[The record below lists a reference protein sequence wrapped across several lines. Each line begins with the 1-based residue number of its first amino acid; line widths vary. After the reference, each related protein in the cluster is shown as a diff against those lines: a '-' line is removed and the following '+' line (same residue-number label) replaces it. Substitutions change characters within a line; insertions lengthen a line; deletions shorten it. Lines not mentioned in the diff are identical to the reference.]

1 MIKARIIY
9 KDKKYKR
16 FLSLQ
21 FVASKTLFSFYRRV
35 SRPISIWYDKRKIRR
50 GITVERTQKQQFMSY
65 YNNEPMERFPNFM
78 TDTNPLFKITG
89 FNERPQ
95 QTGKDWFG
103 CDWIYDPV
111 NDCCV
116 QDVSKPSVLEDI
128 EDWKKVLVFPDLKA
142 EDWEKNAKA
151 DGVDQFDP
159 NKANYYIIDQ
169 GLFERLHSLMGFE
182 NAMCAMLTNPEDVGE
197 LFDRITDMKLEMLE
211 ILAKYYHLDVVNY
224 MDDWGTQLD
233 LFFSPDTWRELIKP
247 RTKKIVDKCHELG
260 MKFELH
266 CCGKIERLIPEIA
279 EIGVDS
285 LQCMGINDIPAMKKI
300 TGDKMGY
307 TVSPRYQKISALDE
321 MGQLTKEKVTELLEE
336 EIREEAVG
344 GRYYSFFW
352 PAKSWWTPIVF
363 KVIERMGY
371 EVYKK

>member
-1 MIKARIIY
+1 M
-9 KDKKYKR
+9 
-16 FLSLQ
+16 
-21 FVASKTLFSFYRRV
+21 
-35 SRPISIWYDKRKIRR
+35 
-50 GITVERTQKQQFMSY
+50 ERTCKQHFMAY

-78 TDTNPLFKITG
+78 TDTNPLFHVTG
-89 FNERPQ
+89 FNERPAR
-95 QTGKDWFG
+95 TGKDWLG

-116 QDVSKPSVLEDI
+116 QDVSKPPILEDI
-128 EDWKKVLVFPDLKA
+128 EDWRETLVFPDLEA
-142 EDWEKNAKA
+142 QDWEANAAA
-151 DGVDQFDP
+151 DGVGQFDP

-182 NAMCAMLTNPEDVGE
+182 NAMCAMLTDPEEVGA
-197 LFDRITDMKLEMLE
+197 LLDRITEMKLRMLE

-247 RTKKIVDKCHELG
+247 RTQRVIDKSHELG

-266 CCGKIERLIPEIA
+266 SCGKIDKLIPEIA
-279 EIGVDS
+279 GMGVDS
-285 LQCMGINDIPAMKKI
+285 LQCMGINDVAAMKKI

-307 TVSPRYQKISALDE
+307 TVSPRYQKYSAMDE
-321 MGQLTKEKVTELLEE
+321 MGQLTEENLTKMLTE
-336 EIREEAVG
+336 EIQEEAAG

-352 PAKSWWTPIVF
+352 PDKAWWVPTVL
-363 KVIERMGY
+363 KVIEKMGY
-371 EVYKK
+371 ELYGKGELQR